1 MINSLNK
8 VALELIYD
16 TESLSRFQFWKEC
29 DNNGLDVPDKFTS
42 LYLKGG
48 YISGLFTIFNNNDI
62 FCIKTD
68 IINQCFKCGY
78 YKEKKIYIRN
88 A

>member
-1 MINSLNK
+1 MVNSLNK
-8 VALELIYD
+8 VALDLIHS
-16 TESLSRFQFWKEC
+16 TESFSRFQFWKEC
-29 DNNGLDVPDKFTS
+29 DNNGLDVPNKFTS
-42 LYLKGG
+42 LYLKEG

-68 IINQCFKCGY
+68 ITNQCFKCGY